1 MTDAKG
7 QDRLDRLEKLAEE
20 MLAGIAQLRESQSET
35 NVQIRE
41 LKEAQAKT
49 DEQLNRTDEQLNR
62 TDEQLNRTDA
72 QLNRTDA
79 QLRKTIQKL
88 DNIGSQLGDLGL
100 VQGEVA
106 EDLFFRNLRGV
117 FRKTK
122 MDLKKVKRNLKRKGE
137 GEFDLVAED
146 GDKVLVVEVK
156 NKLDKRMVDRF
167 VDKKL
172 PKFKN
177 LFPEYEKYQVV
188 GGMGA
193 LVVKDD
199 VGRYAE
205 KAGLYVLTQTDEG
218 GAALLNQEGFKPR
231 TFN

>member
-20 MLAGIAQLRESQSET
+20 MLAGIAQLRESQ
-35 NVQIRE
+35 
-41 LKEAQAKT
+41 AKT
-49 DEQLNRTDEQLNR
+49 DEQIKRTDEQMR
-62 TDEQLNRTDA
+62 RTDA
-72 QLNRTDA
+72 
-79 QLRKTIQKL
+79 KL
-88 DNIGSQLGDLGL
+88 DRIGQQLGDLGL

-167 VDKKL
+167 VDRKL
-172 PKFKN
+172 PKFKD
-177 LFPEYEKYQVV
+177 LFPEYESYQVI

-218 GAALLNQEGFKPR
+218 GAALLNREGFNPK